1 MRKADNFRTEGYS
14 QERRVELGNNERVRS
29 ASPTLSEGRN
39 GVNEC
44 TRGLLEDILARDNM
58 NRAYKRVK
66 SNKGSHGVDGMT
78 VGELLEH
85 LKRHG
90 EKSDNQYW
98 QGRIVLRLS
107 SVLKYQSLMAEFGYW
122 EYRRCLIE

>member
-1 MRKADNFRTEGYS
+1 MKADNFITEGYS

-39 GVNEC
+39 DVNEC
-44 TRGLLEDILARDNM
+44 SGRLLEDILARDNM

-66 SNKGSHGVDGMT
+66 SNKGSHGVDGMK

-85 LKRHG
+85 LKQHG
-90 EKSDNQYW
+90 DQN
-98 QGRIVLRLS
+98 R
-107 SVLKYQSLMAEFGYW
+107 QSILEGT
-122 EYRRCLIE
+122 YRPQAVR